1 MRHRWEGTKIIEGK
15 KHRQKKK
22 ANFKNQL
29 KSKLL
34 GRQGKA
40 GEGRGRVVADKHL
53 MDSEIKNRKRQE
65 QREAETK
72 QVKQRTKS
80 CDAKG
85 ETLKMD
91 KSRMRRSR
99 RTGGAFWV
107 TRRIGVT
114 ARSCWGECANWANRI
129 GAKAVEKEEQ
139 EKEARAESKD
149 RWKKKNKN
157 RQIFR
162 SFKARPKVKWSVN
175 LGAKKDTEKINT
187 KAREREGGGEREGGM
202 N

>member
-1 MRHRWEGTKIIEGK
+1 MSLISIIDLTVVTNETPMRGHKNNRGK
-15 KHRQKKK
+15 KTSTEKK

-34 GRQGKA
+34 GRK
-40 GEGRGRVVADKHL
+40 GRGGGRVVADKHL

-99 RTGGAFWV
+99 RS
-107 TRRIGVT
+107 RRT
-114 ARSCWGECANWANRI
+114 DRWSLLSDAANWRDRASDH
-129 GAKAVEKEEQ
+129 VEASVPTEQ
-139 EKEARAESKD
+139 
-149 RWKKKNKN
+149 
-157 RQIFR
+157 
-162 SFKARPKVKWSVN
+162 
-175 LGAKKDTEKINT
+175 TE
-187 KAREREGGGEREGGM
+187 
-202 N
+202 